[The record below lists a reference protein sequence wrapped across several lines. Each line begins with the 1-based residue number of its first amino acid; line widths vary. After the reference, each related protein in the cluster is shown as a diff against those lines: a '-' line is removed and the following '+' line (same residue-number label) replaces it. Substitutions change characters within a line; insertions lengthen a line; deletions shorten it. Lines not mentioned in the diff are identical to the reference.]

1 MEKNTMEKKN
11 TIEILYVRNVFYK
24 IINPMLLDLTRVF
37 WVELV
42 KENKTMPISQL
53 LLFEKK

>member
-1 MEKNTMEKKN
+1 
-11 TIEILYVRNVFYK
+11 
-24 IINPMLLDLTRVF
+24 MLLDLTRVF